1 MSAAQPTE
9 DAVARDEIRSNHD
22 VTLFV
27 EAGAGTGKTTALVNR
42 VVSLIARGRVTIREL
57 AAITFTESAA
67 GELRDR
73 IRYRL
78 ELAAA
83 SAALPSGAGGA
94 GACDGGQEHASG
106 ATDPSL
112 LPEER
117 ERCRDALDELDD
129 AALSTLHGFA
139 QRILAEH
146 PLEAGLPPR
155 FEVVDDVEAAVRFD
169 ERWGQFLD
177 ALVSDAELEPV
188 LLAALALGVDLDH
201 LRRVARVLHEHYE
214 RLRPAPVA
222 VTAAPPV
229 DLAPLLKLLDQ
240 AVTALA
246 ECGVPQDLL
255 FKHVEGLAGW
265 VDILRDADDDLD
277 RLDLLREMP
286 KLTSRVG
293 RAANWRCRIEDVRAL
308 LEQAEAART
317 TLMRA
322 HQHATLEVL
331 LGRLRGFVRSYADER
346 RRDGRIEFH
355 DLLVLARDVLQRKRR
370 VRAALTERFRAL
382 LIDEFQDTDPLQIEI
397 AVLLASDD
405 PDAGKRPWWEV
416 AIAPGRA
423 FFVGDPKQSIYRF
436 RRADLELYHRIEREL
451 HDGRRE
457 LTQNFRSVPGIL
469 DWVNHVFARLFDT
482 GQNVEDGQAAHVPL
496 VAQREAL
503 PTTSA
508 PVAMFGGPADVP
520 HVAEV
525 RAVEAGAV
533 ATLLRRIKDETWLIA
548 DQDTGST
555 RPARYDD
562 IALLLPTRTA
572 LPDME
577 DALERAD
584 IPVRIES
591 QSLVFATAE
600 VRDLL
605 SVLTALDDPTDEIAL
620 VASLRSAAFACGDD
634 ELVDYYQ
641 RGGRWDYRRPIPA
654 DMPAD
659 HTVVAALVALR
670 RLHEARWW
678 RSVSQTVEAIVRERK
693 MLELAVTHRR
703 PRDHWRRIRFFLDQA
718 RAYDAASGRGLRGF
732 IEWVQQLADERARAV
747 EIVVPE
753 PDDDALRV
761 LTVHGA
767 KGLEFPIVIL
777 AGLNVTPPN
786 RVTPVL
792 WNPDGSFEV
801 RVGRAQ
807 QGTRFETTGWH
818 ERSERE
824 DALDAAERLRL
835 LYVASTR
842 ARDHLL
848 VSLHHKAGSKCHA
861 ALLSEHAAE
870 APAPSLD
877 LDQAAHLPAATQ
889 PRPGDQDDAPET
901 PAARETW
908 IEARA
913 ALLARAGQPATV
925 AATTLAEQAAVAPG
939 EDGAADPALEKDEP
953 ADDRPAWRRGRAG
966 TSVGRAVH
974 AVLQSIDLAT
984 GAGLDATARAQAL
997 AEGIPQREAEV
1008 RALVR
1013 SVLQAPTVR
1022 GAVTGGRYWREVPVA
1037 AVIEG
1042 VTVEGFVDL
1051 LVETLEGLVV
1061 VDYKT
1066 DQVPTDAELDAAMDR
1081 YRVQGAAYA
1090 LALERALGAP
1100 VARCVFVFARR
1111 RRALEREV
1119 ADLRA
1124 AVADV
1129 EERVRAR
1136 T

>member
-1 MSAAQPTE
+1 MSPPVDAA
-9 DAVARDEIRSNHD
+9 ARNEIRDRHD
-22 VTLFV
+22 ATLFV
-27 EAGAGTGKTTALVNR
+27 EAGAGTGKTTALVTR
-42 VVSLIARGRVTIREL
+42 VVSLIARGRVGIREL

-73 IRYRL
+73 VRYQL
-78 ELAAA
+78 ELAATG
-83 SAALPSGAGGA
+83 L
-94 GACDGGQEHASG
+94 
-106 ATDPSL
+106 TDPPL
-112 LPEER
+112 GPEER
-117 ERCRDALDELDD
+117 ERCRAALDNLDD

-155 FEVVDDVEAAVRFD
+155 FEVVDDVEAAVRFE
-169 ERWGQFLD
+169 ERWGHFLD
-177 ALVSDAELEPV
+177 ALVADPELESV
-188 LLAALALGVDLDH
+188 LLTALALGVDLDH
-201 LRRVARVLHEHYE
+201 LRRVARVLHDHYE
-214 RLRPAPVA
+214 RLRTAP
-222 VTAAPPV
+222 TAMPEAPPV
-229 DLAPLLKLLDQ
+229 DLEPMLARLEQ
-240 AVTALA
+240 AVVKLS
-246 ECGVPQDLL
+246 ECGVRQDLL
-255 FKHVEGLAGW
+255 FRHVEGLAGW
-265 VDILRDADDDLD
+265 VDALRDADDDLD

-286 KLTSRVG
+286 RLTSRVG
-293 RAANWRCRIEDVRAL
+293 RAGNWRCAIDDVRAL
-308 LEQAEAART
+308 LERAEKERV

-331 LGRLRGFVRSYADER
+331 LGRLRGFVCRYADER

-355 DLLVLARDVLQRKRR
+355 DLLVLARDVLQRNRR
-370 VRAALTERFRAL
+370 VRAALAERFRVL

-397 AVLLASDD
+397 AVLLASND
-405 PDAGKRPWWEV
+405 PDAGERPWWDV

-436 RRADLELYHRIEREL
+436 RRADLELYHQVEREL
-451 HDGRRE
+451 HDGRRD
-457 LTQNFRSVPGIL
+457 LRQNFRSVPGIL
-469 DWVNHVFARLFDT
+469 AWVNHVFARLFDA
-482 GQNVEDGQAAHVPL
+482 GEHEGQAAHVPL
-496 VAQREAL
+496 VAQRDAL
-503 PTTSA
+503 PTPMT
-508 PVAMFGGPADVP
+508 PVATFGGPADVQL
-520 HVAEV
+520 VAEV
-525 RAVEAGAV
+525 RAVEADAV
-533 ATLLRRIKDETWLIA
+533 ATLVRQIKDDGWVVA
-548 DQDTGST
+548 DPVTGSS

-572 LPDME
+572 LPDLE

-584 IPVRIES
+584 VPVRIES
-591 QSLVFATAE
+591 QSLVFSTAE

-605 SVLTALDDPTDEIAL
+605 SVLTALDDPTDEVAL
-620 VASLRSAAFACGDD
+620 IASLRSPAFGCGDD
-634 ELVDYYQ
+634 ELVDYHQ
-641 RGGRWDYRRPIPA
+641 RGGRWDYRRAVPD

-659 HTVVAALVALR
+659 HTVVAAHVALR
-670 RLHEARWW
+670 RLHDARWW

-693 MLELAVTHRR
+693 MLELAVSHRR
-703 PRDHWRRIRFFLDQA
+703 PRDHWRRIRFFVDQA

-732 IEWVQQLADERARAV
+732 IDWVQQLADERARAV

-761 LTVHGA
+761 LTIHGA
-767 KGLEFPIVIL
+767 KGLEFPIVIV
-777 AGLNVTPPN
+777 AGLNVSPPN
-786 RVTPVL
+786 RATPVL

-801 RVGRAQ
+801 RVGRVQ
-807 QGTRFETTGWH
+807 QGTRFETAGWE

-824 DALDAAERLRL
+824 DTLDAAERLRL

-848 VSLHHKAGSKCHA
+848 VSLHHKANSDCQA
-861 ALLSEHAAE
+861 ALLCEHAGD
-870 APAPSLD
+870 APAAVLD
-877 LDQAAHLPAATQ
+877 LDGAMTSPAL
-889 PRPGDQDDAPET
+889 DAPSPDDDVAAET
-901 PAARETW
+901 PAARAAW
-908 IEARA
+908 IDARA
-913 ALLARAGQPATV
+913 ALLARAGRPATV
-925 AATTLAEQAAVAPG
+925 AATTLAEQAAVPAEDAAP
-939 EDGAADPALEKDEP
+939 DPALEKDEP
-953 ADDRPAWRRGRAG
+953 VDDRPAWRRGRAG

-1013 SVLQAPTVR
+1013 SILQAPIVR
-1022 GAVTGGRYWREVPVA
+1022 SAVTGGRYWREVPVA
-1037 AVIEG
+1037 AVVDG

-1090 LALERALGAP
+1090 LALERALGVP

-1111 RRALEREV
+1111 RRAVEREIEDV
-1119 ADLRA
+1119 RA
-1124 AVADV
+1124 AVAEV
-1129 EERVRAR
+1129 EERLQAPS
-1136 T
+1136 